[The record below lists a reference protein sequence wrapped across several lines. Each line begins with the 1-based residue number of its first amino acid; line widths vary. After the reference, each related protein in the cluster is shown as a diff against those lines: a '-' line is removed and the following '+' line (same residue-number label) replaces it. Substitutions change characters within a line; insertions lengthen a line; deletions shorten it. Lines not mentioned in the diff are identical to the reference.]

1 MATGRHAGK
10 IRNGN
15 RAAVYTR
22 ISRDAEGLALGV
34 ERQREDLEEFA
45 RRRGLEIVELY
56 EDNDIGASTRSSKP
70 RPDYMRMLRDA
81 ASDRFDAIVAY
92 TSSRLTRRPR
102 ENEDLIELAE
112 QYGIRFQY
120 RNSPSFD
127 LNTADG
133 RNVARI
139 LAANDAAESERIG
152 ERVARE
158 ARQRAEN
165 GQWHGGWAPLGYQF
179 TYDTGDPPRVTG
191 LEPDPVRAPIIA
203 EMARRVIDG
212 ESLYALCRELNR
224 RGVLTAP
231 GAKAKQGTMWR
242 SQTLKRALI
251 NPAVLGMREHDGELR
266 EGKWLAILDRETW
279 ERARDVLLDPA
290 RRNPDRSWVADVSRK
305 RALSG
310 LLVCGGTRTEGPDA
324 GKVCRATLVSQP
336 WGRGEAKVPTMICQ
350 PTATG
355 GCGHL
360 RIKYEPVERWV
371 TRLLIARLD
380 SDEMRAALAADD
392 TDTSVDEVKLRRDIA
407 VDQRAL
413 RNLEDERDDNPSLPK
428 ASYRRRYE
436 RIADRIEANR
446 RRLAGLA
453 GRRAAAGVTSGA
465 DLAERLAGAT
475 VEQQRALLSMFIDRV
490 VIKPQPHGVPTHVN
504 KRKTETP
511 EAHAARL
518 ADLRESTLA
527 QRVEIHWRPLP

>member
-1 MATGRHAGK
+1 MATKRRAST
-10 IRNGN
+10 IRTGN

-45 RRRGLEIVELY
+45 RERGLEIVNTY
-56 EDNDIGASTRSSKP
+56 EDNDIGASTRSTKP
-70 RPDYMRMLRDA
+70 RPDYKRMLRDA
-81 ASDRFDAIVAY
+81 AFGRFDVIIAY

-112 QYGIRFQY
+112 QHGIRFRY

-158 ARQRAEN
+158 ARQRAAN

-179 TYDTGDPPRVTG
+179 TYDASDPPRVTG

-203 EMARRVIDG
+203 EMAGRVVGG
-212 ESLYALCRELNR
+212 ESLYALCRQLNR
-224 RGVLTAP
+224 RGVKTAP
-231 GAKAKQGTMWR
+231 GAKAKHGAMWR

-251 NPAVLGMREHDGELR
+251 NPAVIGMREYDGELHD
-266 EGKWLAILDRETW
+266 GKWPAILDRQTW
-279 ERARDVLLDPA
+279 ERVRDVLLDPV
-290 RRNPDRSWVADVSRK
+290 RTDPDRSWVTDVSRK

-324 GKVCRATLVSQP
+324 GTVCRATLVSQP
-336 WGRGEAKVPTMICQ
+336 WGRGEVKVLTMICQ
-350 PTATG
+350 TQATG

-360 RIKYEPVERWV
+360 RINYEPVERWV
-371 TRLLIARLD
+371 TRLLIGRLD
-380 SDEMRAALAADD
+380 SDEMRVALAGGATEISAD
-392 TDTSVDEVKLRRDIA
+392 EAKLRRDVA
-407 VDQRAL
+407 ADQSAL
-413 RNLEDERDDNPSLPK
+413 RNLEDERDDNPSMPK
-428 ASYRRRYE
+428 TSYRRRYE
-436 RIADRIEANR
+436 RLTDRIEANR

-453 GRRAAAGVTSGA
+453 GRRATADVTRGA

-475 VEQQRALLSMFIDRV
+475 GEQQRALFCTFIDRV
-490 VIKPQPHGVPTHVN
+490 VIKPQPHGVPSHVT
-504 KRKTETP
+504 KRKTETA
-511 EAHAARL
+511 EAYAARL
-518 ADLRESTLA
+518 GALRESTLA
-527 QRVEIHWRPLP
+527 QRVEIHWHALP